1 MTFHIILQNILTLNL
16 EVYFRRVQRLA
27 SPLYQRKEYIAAII
41 SVVTRKDV
49 RDTNSAQQ
57 TDSGNTHFRQ
67 LSETAVAAVI

>member
-1 MTFHIILQNILTLNL
+1 MALNRILHNILAVNL
-16 EVYFRRVQRLA
+16 EVYFRRVQRF
-27 SPLYQRKEYIAAII
+27 SCVQTQRNIATII

-67 LSETAVAAVI
+67 LSETAVAAVT